1 MFFPLAMS
9 DPSAK
14 PLQEHV
20 LIISDDGGHREFL
33 LTETFYT
40 VGRSPRAD
48 IRIKSQFVSRIHAVL
63 VRKSSDDT
71 QAPYRII
78 DGDEDGQSSVNG
90 LLVNGKKQQDYTIQ
104 TGDEIIMGPQV
115 SLRYEYRRR
124 DQFGT
129 IPGNEQFDITLIDPS
144 MIEDEEEIP
153 TSVSPSPPE

>member
-1 MFFPLAMS
+1 MS

>member
-1 MFFPLAMS
+1 MS

-20 LIISDDGGHREFL
+20 LIVTDDGGRREIL

-40 VGRSPRAD
+40 IGRSSRAD
-48 IRIKSQFVSRIHAVL
+48 IRLRSQFVSRIHAVL
-63 VRKSSDDT
+63 VRKSSEDIH
-71 QAPYRII
+71 APYRII

-90 LLVNGKKQQDYTIQ
+90 LLVNGQKKQEYTIQ

-115 SLRYEYRRR
+115 SVQYEYRRR

-129 IPGNEQFDITLIDPS
+129 MPSNEEFDITLIDPS
-144 MIEDEEEIP
+144 MIDDEEETT
-153 TSVSPSPPE
+153 TSRPLSSGELT